1 MPAVPVFK
9 PDPLL
14 SRAVSQ
20 GGGFGALSLLVPA
33 GLSFRRDPLLDGQAS
48 RATLLAPPEAGA
60 PAASA
65 TAGGS
70 SAPALAAPTGA
81 AAGPAADTANE
92 TAHKGAGNE
101 AGLEHPPSL
110 DAQAWTELLSAR
122 YREGFEEGLAQGA
135 ALGRDAEL
143 EESAATAR
151 AHGEADILLAEVAQ
165 AVRTASGG
173 PDAAQRFE
181 PLKRLALHLASELVR
196 QELAL
201 QPGLVER
208 LVERCVRFLQP
219 EGRPVVVE
227 LNPQDLAL
235 LRSQGLLDR
244 MAEAVQAQA
253 AASSVAGALNW
264 REDEG
269 LSRGSVR
276 ARCEESTVEDLIE
289 HRLASLMRELHVDA
303 ARWQADEER
312 LQAQR
317 LAPGPEDSA
326 QPGEEA
332 AMLNPVIEP
341 EGAEPPTP
349 AQDDHA

>member
-14 SRAVSQ
+14 CRAAAQ
-20 GGGFGALSLLVPA
+20 GGGFDALSLLVPSR
-33 GLSFRRDPLLDGQAS
+33 LSFLRDPLLEGQVGA
-48 RATLLAPPEAGA
+48 APLLAAPGAALATASPHAAGA
-60 PAASA
+60 
-65 TAGGS
+65 
-70 SAPALAAPTGA
+70 SAPALAAPSVGA
-81 AAGPAADTANE
+81 ADEGAQLAADGE
-92 TAHKGAGNE
+92 P
-101 AGLEHPPSL
+101 GLDHPPSL

-135 ALGRDAEL
+135 ALGRNAEL

-151 AHGEADILLAEVAQ
+151 AQGEADALLAEVAQ
-165 AVRTASGG
+165 AVRTASAG

-227 LNPQDLAL
+227 LNPQDLSL
-235 LRSQGLLDR
+235 LRSQGLLER
-244 MAEAVQAQA
+244 MAQAVQAQA
-253 AASSVAGALNW
+253 LASSDVGVLNW
-264 REDEG
+264 REDAK

-289 HRLASLMRELHVDA
+289 HRLASLMRELQVDT

-317 LAPGPEDSA
+317 LEPGPADTSLPA
-326 QPGEEA
+326 QEA
-332 AMLNPVIEP
+332 AALNPEDEP
-341 EGAEPPTP
+341 VPQSDPPTAP
-349 AQDDHA
+349 PQDDHA